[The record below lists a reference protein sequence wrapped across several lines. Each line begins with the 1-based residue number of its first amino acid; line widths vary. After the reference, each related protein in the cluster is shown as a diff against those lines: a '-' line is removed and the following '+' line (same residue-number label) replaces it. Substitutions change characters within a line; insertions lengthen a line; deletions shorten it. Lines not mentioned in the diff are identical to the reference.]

1 MDGPIVPIP
10 PDIGANAGPVL
21 LAYFLIWFF
30 YGILCLQLYRYYQ
43 AFPLDPKFLK
53 AIVYL
58 MFTLE
63 TLQAILITH
72 DGFDIFARNYGNLI
86 VFDDIHFTWFTGPVL
101 SGIVS
106 VLAQL
111 FYAHRIMSFSRSVA
125 GRIVA
130 GVIAIIALLQCSAAI
145 AGGVQARN
153 VGKLSEVPEKTYVA
167 TSVWLAGAA
176 VCDIM
181 ISASMTW
188 LLANSGTFFKETKDI
203 IARLIR
209 LTIETGFITAL
220 FAVLDL
226 TLFLAFPRY
235 TYHVVPA
242 FCLGKVYSNAL
253 LVVLNNRAHIA
264 NARDRH
270 SLHIVTGSLNSI
282 DFSTDAVPVDSM
294 IMTRPSEFSVVSN
307 VQDNRL
313 QPLRRE
319 EVERV
324 PGSAPSHDS
333 DSGKYGKASV
343 TGSRLV

>member
-10 PDIGANAGPVL
+10 PDIGANAGPVTSD
-21 LAYFLIWFF
+21 
-30 YGILCLQLYRYYQ
+30 RYYQ

-130 GVIAIIALLQCSAAI
+130 GVIAICSAAI

-324 PGSAPSHDS
+324 PGSAPSHD
-333 DSGKYGKASV
+333 DITK
-343 TGSRLV
+343 